1 MDVRLSVNKIQ
12 YVCVYTSWHTH
23 TRRCHT
29 VDPPRCRP
37 LQPKRSWELQSDPFT
52 AATLRPLCSAPN
64 SWSHLAAWLFF
75 PRIYFRLRLPSRS
88 DMRRHAERRDVWIV
102 LTVSTSWRLSRFK
115 YSFSD
120 VFFFKQ
126 TDVDSNLSAPDC
138 HTWLQ
143 RDESFSRRD
152 AAGAAET
159 LPLSAHR
166 GRQNQ
171 QNEKVS

>member
-1 MDVRLSVNKIQ
+1 
-12 YVCVYTSWHTH
+12 VCIRPDTH
-23 TRRCHT
+23 TPDGVTPLTRRVVVLFSPNEAENYKAILSQQQHWGLYARLLT
-29 VDPPRCRP
+29 ADHISLLDSFFPSHLFP
-37 LQPKRSWELQSDPFT
+37 
-52 AATLRPLCSAPN
+52 AATP
-64 SWSHLAAWLFF
+64 
-75 PRIYFRLRLPSRS
+75 IQK
-88 DMRRHAERRDVWIV
+88 RHETSRRDE
-102 LTVSTSWRLSRFK
+102 TSGLFSRFLLLGV
-115 YSFSD
+115 SPDLHILFQMF
-120 VFFFKQ
+120 FFFKQ